1 MTTTENNN
9 INNQR
14 YLEICNEFN
23 DIMKEKNKEIKKV
36 KEKYNKVYEKM
47 IIVYGIIKLLKN
59 ELDFNGDFELEAIFY
74 KIDTLLNDTI
84 LIDLFKIND
93 D

>member
-1 MTTTENNN
+1 MTNN

-23 DIMKEKNKEIKKV
+23 DVMKEKNKEIKKV
-36 KEKYNKVYEKM
+36 KEKYNNLYEKI

-74 KIDTLLNDTI
+74 KIDTLLNDTL
-84 LIDLFKIND
+84 LIDLFKID
-93 D
+93 DD

>member
-1 MTTTENNN
+1 MTTN
-9 INNQR
+9 INSQR

-23 DIMKEKNKEIKKV
+23 DVMKAKNKETKKI
-36 KEKYNKVYEKM
+36 KEKYNNLYEKM

-74 KIDTLLNDTI
+74 KIDTLLNDSL
-84 LIDLFKIND
+84 LIDLFKID
-93 D
+93 DD

>member
-9 INNQR
+9 INNQK

-36 KEKYNKVYEKM
+36 KEKYNNLYEKM

>member
-1 MTTTENNN
+1 MTNN
-9 INNQR
+9 INSQR

-23 DIMKEKNKEIKKV
+23 EVMKEKNKEIKKV
-36 KEKYNKVYEKM
+36 KEKYNNLYEK
-47 IIVYGIIKLLKN
+47 IVIVYGIIKLLKN

-84 LIDLFKIND
+84 LIDLFKID
-93 D
+93 DD

>member
-1 MTTTENNN
+1 MITTENNN

-36 KEKYNKVYEKM
+36 KEKYNNLYEKM

>member
-1 MTTTENNN
+1 MTNN

-23 DIMKEKNKEIKKV
+23 DVMKEKNKEIKKV
-36 KEKYNKVYEKM
+36 KEKYNNLYEKI

>member
-1 MTTTENNN
+1 MTTN
-9 INNQR
+9 INSQR

-23 DIMKEKNKEIKKV
+23 DVMKEKNKETKKI
-36 KEKYNKVYEKM
+36 KEKYNKLYEKM

-74 KIDTLLNDTI
+74 KIDTLLNDTL
-84 LIDLFKIND
+84 LIDLFKID
-93 D
+93 DD